1 MELQETSRVINQ
13 AVVVDRTMY
22 ISGQLGMDPTTGQ
35 LVNGGATQETKQTS
49 VHEVTWLKLMAA
61 CPDITSPV
69 QNGDDWALINMGE
82 ILKAANCDYNN
93 VVKTT
98 VLLAD
103 INDFS
108 CVNEVYMQY
117 FKTNFPAR
125 AAYQVAALPR
135 GGRVEIEAVAVL
147 GPIMDGPFDQ
157 KL

>member
-1 MELQETSRVINQ
+1 MAAWVRRIVSTSKAPGAIGPYSQ

-22 ISGQLGMDPTTGQ
+22 ISGQLGLDPATGQ
-35 LVNGGATQETKQTS
+35 LVTGGTAQEAKQ
-49 VHEVTWLKLMAA
+49 
-61 CPDITSPV
+61 
-69 QNGDDWALINMGE
+69 ALINMGE
-82 ILKAANCDYNN
+82 ILKAANCNYNN

-103 INDFS
+103 INDFNS
-108 CVNEVYMQY
+108 VNEVYKQY
-117 FKTNFPAR
+117 FVTNFPAR

-147 GPIMDGPFDQ
+147 GPIVDGALDQ

>member
-1 MELQETSRVINQ
+1 MATKRGFAYTPKAPIRLGVYSQ

-22 ISGQLGMDPTTGQ
+22 ISGQLGMDPATGQ
-35 LVNGGATQETKQTS
+35 LVTGGTAQETKQ
-49 VHEVTWLKLMAA
+49 
-61 CPDITSPV
+61 
-69 QNGDDWALINMGE
+69 ALINMGE
-82 ILKAANCDYNN
+82 ILKAANCNYDN

-103 INDFS
+103 INDFNS
-108 CVNEVYMQY
+108 VNDVYKQY

-147 GPIMDGPFDQ
+147 GPIVNGALDQ